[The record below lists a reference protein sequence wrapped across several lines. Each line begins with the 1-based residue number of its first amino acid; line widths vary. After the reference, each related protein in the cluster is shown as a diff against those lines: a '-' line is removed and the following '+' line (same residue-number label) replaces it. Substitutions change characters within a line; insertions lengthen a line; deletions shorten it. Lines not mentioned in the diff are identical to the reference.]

1 MTESRRPGHPRTW
14 RKNWQTRGQQ
24 DENRTQHCTRG
35 RHQARQT
42 ARESRTKRDWSL
54 RNTRCSRT
62 AAPHQYLVMG
72 NWINRLSSTAPD
84 EAETSGPHPA
94 VATCASTACSSAAR
108 SATDSDATPHGD
120 RQLDAV
126 HACTRVRCRR
136 GSRAPRH
143 MVATDLSLATPS
155 AAATAAQV
163 PTSAPARAAVG
174 TATASAPATAKV
186 MTAASAG
193 CRCACR
199 KSHRQRHQLRRV
211 GDVGHVRVN
220 IGAPRG
226 GGSWTAVGD
235 AVAPTRV
242 VTTTGTGPGIAAT
255 ATASL
260 PQSAAAAAT
269 SWSTART
276 MAEMA
281 SNPSI
286 AVPAVPSA

>member
-1 MTESRRPGHPRTW
+1 MHPLSHHPTCSPNVQHRMATPGAVRRRASSIST
-14 RKNWQTRGQQ
+14 N
-24 DENRTQHCTRG
+24 NRRCHG
-35 RHQARQT
+35 RNLGPPLA
-42 ARESRTKRDWSL
+42 L
-54 RNTRCSRT
+54 
-62 AAPHQYLVMG
+62 P
-72 NWINRLSSTAPD
+72 TAPE

-108 SATDSDATPHGD
+108 SATDSDATPRGD

-211 GDVGHVRVN
+211 GDVGHVACQHWRST
-220 IGAPRG
+220 RRRQLDG
-226 GGSWTAVGD
+226 GG
-235 AVAPTRV
+235 
-242 VTTTGTGPGIAAT
+242 
-255 ATASL
+255 
-260 PQSAAAAAT
+260 
-269 SWSTART
+269 
-276 MAEMA
+276 
-281 SNPSI
+281 
-286 AVPAVPSA
+286 